1 MISVGA
7 NGRRPEPS
15 TVDVLA
21 GFLAAAALFFGL
33 IALAY
38 RPVPVATAA
47 ILLGLV
53 ATAMSDRHRRLAA
66 VSLLISSLC
75 FVAGVSVAVVTDNP
89 LW

>member
-1 MISVGA
+1 MDAGERYRHR
-7 NGRRPEPS
+7 G
-15 TVDVLA
+15 TVDTLA
-21 GFLAAAALFFGL
+21 GLFAAAALFFGL

-53 ATAMSDRHRRLAA
+53 AAGMSERYRRLAGAALA
-66 VSLLISSLC
+66 VSAIS
-75 FVAGVSVAVVTDNP
+75 FVVGMAIAVVTDNP